1 MTTRERRVSLAE
13 LDREYAQVLRATADW
28 QERVNEE
35 PGEAQR
41 LRQKAAG
48 YDRGDGGDGGD
59 E

>member
-1 MTTRERRVSLAE
+1 MTTRERRVSLDE

-48 YDRGDGGDGGD
+48 YDRGDGGD